1 MQRVDV
7 VVVGAGVAGLAAAR
21 RLTDQGYTIAILE
34 ARPRLG
40 GRIATVH
47 HPGTPVA
54 LDLGAEFVHGRPPE
68 IFALPAGALTLYEVG
83 GNTWTARRGR
93 LQPTAGRERAGGRLL
108 DEIVVWQG
116 EDRSL
121 TSFLA
126 ERAPRAGQAAR
137 AIRDYIEGFDAADPD
152 RVSIRWIARTEDAAA
167 GINGRRQFRPAGG
180 YDCLVSWL
188 RDGLPADRAWV
199 SLGTIVDEIRWS
211 SGDVLV
217 NAHALDGAPYEPVAA
232 RAAVITLPL
241 GVLTAAPDAGGVR
254 VVPDVPGKR
263 ALYTS
268 LAMGHAIKVLL
279 RFREAFWEGTA
290 IFRPPASRL
299 SFLFTPDEHFRIWWT
314 AYPVVAPLLTGWIGG
329 PRAAAIARQTDAA
342 IVGQALDALAR
353 GLRVPLTDI
362 EALLESTHFH
372 NWSTDPFSR
381 GAYSYVC
388 VGGMESPR
396 RLGEPVAA
404 TLFFAGE
411 ATNTEGDTGTVH
423 GALATGYRAAD
434 EVTQALALRRTRVSC
449 RRAGPPTT

>member
-1 MQRVDV
+1 MRRVDV

-21 RLTDQGYTIAILE
+21 RLTDQGYTIAVVE
-34 ARPRLG
+34 ARARLG

-47 HPGTPVA
+47 HPGVPLA
-54 LDLGAEFVHGRPPE
+54 LDLGAEFVHGMPPE

-83 GNTWTARRGR
+83 GNTWAARRVR
-93 LQPTAGRERAGGRLL
+93 RRSIRRRERAGGPLL
-108 DEIVVWQG
+108 DEIVAWQG

-126 ERAPRAGQAAR
+126 ERAPHAGQASR

-167 GINGRRQFRPAGG
+167 GISGRRQFRPAGG
-180 YDCLVSWL
+180 YGRLVSWL
-188 RDGLPADRAWV
+188 RDGLPSERAWV
-199 SLGTIVDEIRWS
+199 SLGTIVDEVRWS
-211 SGDVLV
+211 LGDVLV
-217 NAHALDGAPYEPVAA
+217 TAHALDGATCEPVAA

-241 GVLTAAPDAGGVR
+241 GVLTAAPQDFGAVH
-254 VVPDVPGKR
+254 VVPDLPGKR

-268 LAMGHAIKVLL
+268 LATGHAIKVLL
-279 RFREAFWEGTA
+279 HFREVFWEGTTT
-290 IFRPPASRL
+290 ICPPASGL
-299 SFLFTPDEHFRIWWT
+299 SFLFTPDELFRTWWT

-329 PRAAAIARQTDAA
+329 PRAAALARQTDAA
-342 IVGQALDALAR
+342 IVGQALEALAG

-362 EALLESTHFH
+362 EALLESAHFH

-396 RLGEPVAA
+396 RLGEPVAD

-411 ATNTEGDTGTVH
+411 ATNAEGDTGTVH
-423 GALATGYRAAD
+423 GALVTGYRAAD
-434 EVTQALALRRTRVSC
+434 EVAQALALRR
-449 RRAGPPTT
+449 AQG